1 MENEKSIDNPLIE
14 FKISS
19 ESNGSYEI
27 IKLREDLDVDHDEL
41 DAILKECV
49 LKITEALQNGED
61 LSAINLDATPRPY
74 DPEQIRVDTNNY
86 SIKNVYD
93 LIKDGDIDLSPSFQ
107 RNLVWDRK
115 QKCRLIESILLRIP
129 FRSFISHRM
138 KRDCFQWLMVCNA
151 FLR

>member
-1 MENEKSIDNPLIE
+1 MRKSIDNPLIE

-74 DPEQIRVDTNNY
+74 A
-86 SIKNVYD
+86 
-93 LIKDGDIDLSPSFQ
+93 
-107 RNLVWDRK
+107 
-115 QKCRLIESILLRIP
+115 ILNR
-129 FRSFISHRM
+129 
-138 KRDCFQWLMVCNA
+138 
-151 FLR
+151 

>member
-49 LKITEALQNGED
+49 LKNNRG
-61 LSAINLDATPRPY
+61 S
-74 DPEQIRVDTNNY
+74 PERR
-86 SIKNVYD
+86 
-93 LIKDGDIDLSPSFQ
+93 GF
-107 RNLVWDRK
+107 
-115 QKCRLIESILLRIP
+115 
-129 FRSFISHRM
+129 
-138 KRDCFQWLMVCNA
+138 VCDQS
-151 FLR
+151 